1 MKNSTGTDLDP
12 FPMSQADGKCLL
24 SPRALNRL
32 PIKQDQNTSSDSE
45 QSQYNTDGWNMNAD
59 HLQ

>member
-45 QSQYNTDGWNMNAD
+45 
-59 HLQ
+59 